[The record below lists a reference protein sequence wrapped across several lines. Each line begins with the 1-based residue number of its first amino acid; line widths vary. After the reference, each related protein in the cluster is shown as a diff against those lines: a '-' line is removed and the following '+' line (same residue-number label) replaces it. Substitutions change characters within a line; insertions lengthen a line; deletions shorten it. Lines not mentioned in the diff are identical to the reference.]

1 MAEEKIKIAMIVLEP
16 LSSNMAELVKLIG
29 SKDQANVISI
39 ASSEE
44 AKQIILKN
52 LPCMLVACI
61 QENSEVPSRVRLLKQ
76 LESPLKYGL
85 LKTMIASKL
94 KNAQLQ
100 SLISG
105 LGVTDYIQEPVPL
118 RTLQFKANLQL
129 KAVDT
134 VRKQQEMKKQSQE
147 KIVFKKSDQK
157 MADGTGSAADITAK
171 QKPEISHLPTP
182 MREHIYDLIF

>member
-105 LGVTDYIQEPVPL
+105 
-118 RTLQFKANLQL
+118 
-129 KAVDT
+129 
-134 VRKQQEMKKQSQE
+134 
-147 KIVFKKSDQK
+147 
-157 MADGTGSAADITAK
+157 
-171 QKPEISHLPTP
+171 
-182 MREHIYDLIF
+182 